1 MAFSQLALCATMAA
15 MLDSAGTHSEVEGVC
30 MLAKFLQKPLLQPTV
45 GFSLLG
51 HRREGLKKTGGEKTS
66 PIVSLYLFII
76 NPAVIPPALLLCLL
90 SPGRWRCTD
99 PS

>member
-15 MLDSAGTHSEVEGVC
+15 ILDSAGTHSEVEGVC

-51 HRREGLKKTGGEKTS
+51 HWREGLKKTEGES
-66 PIVSLYLFII
+66 DYIY
-76 NPAVIPPALLLCLL
+76 LL
-90 SPGRWRCTD
+90 STLKLFHQH
-99 PS
+99 